1 MEDDFKPR
9 LGGGSEGRAPT
20 LDHIYS
26 DKKRIILPKEND
38 FISARQSHVYRVRQH
53 KRSDLEWSNT
63 PLSFNYLPHSKAEDR
78 EEEKD
83 CEGNGSEQAAY
94 PAKFNIS
101 ARLFLAEQSRLKIQ

>member
-1 MEDDFKPR
+1 MF
-9 LGGGSEGRAPT
+9 T
-20 LDHIYS
+20 VS
-26 DKKRIILPKEND
+26 DNTKDRISNEVILR
-38 FISARQSHVYRVRQH
+38 FHLIIFR
-53 KRSDLEWSNT
+53 T
-63 PLSFNYLPHSKAEDR
+63 KAEDR